1 MTEHVDTPGKTTV
14 SPEVLISIA
23 RLTTLGVP
31 GVSKLAKGKRE
42 LNRLFKNPDENGVI
56 VSVEDNRVYVDL
68 FVVLMRDSDIR
79 EISHKIQNQVARA
92 ISEMVGMEIGKVNVH
107 VEDIDYS
114 N

>member
-1 MTEHVDTPGKTTV
+1 MNEHVDTPGKTTV

-31 GVSKLAKGKRE
+31 GVSKLAKSTGE
-42 LNRLFKNPDENGVI
+42 LNKLFKRPHEEGVS
-56 VSVEDNRVYVDL
+56 VSVEDNRVYIDL
-68 FVVLMRDSDIR
+68 FVVLERDSNIR

-92 ISEMVGMEIGKVNVH
+92 ISEMVGMEIGKVNIH